1 MQNQARGV
9 EAKSPWW
16 WDEARTSIGRHFLR
30 DLEGLWADVLRL
42 AAVVEEDLVQS
53 VRALCDG
60 SMELAEDVRG
70 RKRNVEDWEVT
81 LERECVRM
89 LALHQP
95 VACDL
100 RRVAAVLKIN
110 ADLERL
116 ADFARHISKRVGKL
130 AEEPLGLP
138 VPQPLENLATAALG
152 QVRRGLDALTR
163 ADVALAR
170 QVIADDK
177 GIDRSYRKVVAG
189 LKRDIVEDPRRV
201 DAWLL
206 FISTARNLERIADHA
221 ARIAEVVVYLKE
233 GEGPRRSA

>member
-1 MQNQARGV
+1 MHGEARAV
-9 EAKSPWW
+9 DAPSAWS

-42 AAVVEEDLVQS
+42 AAVVEEDLVRS
-53 VRALCDG
+53 VQALCDG
-60 SMELAEDVRG
+60 SVDLAEEVRG
-70 RKRNVEDWEVT
+70 RKRDVEDWEMT
-81 LERECVRM
+81 LERECVRV

-116 ADFARHISKRVGKL
+116 ADFARHIAKRVGKL
-130 AEEPLGLP
+130 AEQPGGLP
-138 VPQPLENLATAALG
+138 VPQPVENLATAALG

-170 QVIADDK
+170 RVIADDR

-233 GEGPRRSA
+233 GEGPRRPS

>member
-1 MQNQARGV
+1 MYNEARGL
-9 EAKSPWW
+9 EAPSPWV

-30 DLEGLWADVLRL
+30 DLEGLWAGVLRL
-42 AAVVEEDLVQS
+42 AAVVEEDLVRS

-60 SMELAEDVRG
+60 SVELAEEIRG
-70 RKRNVEDWEVT
+70 RKRDVEDWEAT
-81 LERECVRM
+81 LERECVRV

-116 ADFARHISKRVGKL
+116 ADFARHIAKRVGKL
-130 AEEPLGLP
+130 SEEPWGLP
-138 VPQPLENLATAALG
+138 IPQPLENLATAALG
-152 QVRRGLDALTR
+152 QVRRGFDALAR
-163 ADVALAR
+163 ADVGLAR
-170 QVIADDK
+170 QVIADDR

-189 LKRDIVEDPRRV
+189 LKHDIVADPRRV

-233 GEGPRRSA
+233 GEGPRRPA